1 MAFPMV
7 EPQASAGPLNILIV
21 DDEVNIRKT
30 LTICLETRQHKVIA
44 VSNFQDA
51 VAEAA
56 RRSFDLA
63 FVDLRLG
70 TDDGMDLIPLLL
82 ASTPWLKVVVITAY
96 SSIGT
101 AVEAMRR
108 GATDYIPKPFTPAQ
122 VNLVVGKVTSVRS
135 LEQKVTALQDEL
147 GRSIPEADFSSSA
160 PAMQRAVN
168 LAREVAAS
176 DASVL
181 LRGESGTGKSALAR
195 AIHRW
200 SDRAEKPL
208 GVISCPTLP
217 LELLESELFGH
228 AKGAFTGAIR
238 DYPGR
243 IAICEGGTLILDEIG
258 DLPLPLQPKL
268 LRFVQD
274 LEYER
279 VGELITRRADVR
291 IMTATNI
298 DLENAVREG
307 RFREDLFY
315 RLNVI
320 QIEIPPLRERPEDV
334 APLAEM
340 LLAFFGRKNHRLFQG
355 FTESAL
361 LGLKEY
367 DWPGNVRE
375 LSNIVERAAI
385 LCKSD
390 LVGVE
395 HLPDKIS
402 HNMARLKLGDPAS
415 LARIEEEHI
424 RRVLA
429 STKSLQEAAEILGID
444 QATLWRRRKQYKI

>member
-1 MAFPMV
+1 MV

-56 RRSFDLA
+56 QRSFDLA

-147 GRSIPEADFSSSA
+147 GRSVPEADFSSTN

-195 AIHRW
+195 AIHHW

-208 GVISCPTLP
+208 GVDLMPDSSL
-217 LELLESELFGH
+217 
-228 AKGAFTGAIR
+228 
-238 DYPGR
+238 
-243 IAICEGGTLILDEIG
+243 GTAG
-258 DLPLPLQPKL
+258 K
-268 LRFVQD
+268 
-274 LEYER
+274 
-279 VGELITRRADVR
+279 
-291 IMTATNI
+291 
-298 DLENAVREG
+298 
-307 RFREDLFY
+307 
-315 RLNVI
+315 
-320 QIEIPPLRERPEDV
+320 
-334 APLAEM
+334 
-340 LLAFFGRKNHRLFQG
+340 
-355 FTESAL
+355 
-361 LGLKEY
+361 
-367 DWPGNVRE
+367 
-375 LSNIVERAAI
+375 
-385 LCKSD
+385 
-390 LVGVE
+390 
-395 HLPDKIS
+395 
-402 HNMARLKLGDPAS
+402 
-415 LARIEEEHI
+415 
-424 RRVLA
+424 
-429 STKSLQEAAEILGID
+429 
-444 QATLWRRRKQYKI
+444 